1 MIEEIL
7 INAGLRRHRIAL
19 VQGGRL
25 VELHLAERAAR
36 LPERVIMG
44 RVTAVQGDL
53 NAAFIDIGEGRSGL
67 LPARDAAVKR
77 GTPIG
82 RAVQEG
88 QSLLVQVKREAEGEK
103 GAKLSARPRL
113 AGRAMVLLPQGQ
125 DIVLSGRI
133 TDRTQQERLLAVAK
147 TTQTRLG
154 GGLILRRAA
163 AATDDAGLA
172 READGLWRRW
182 QGIQTAAGSARPPVL
197 LDAGEDPLGAI
208 LREHMGPA
216 LRRIRADDGPL
227 MADLR
232 QFPGIGDGKLPAIEI
247 HDGTLPLFQEYDLED
262 QIETA
267 LAQQVALPSG
277 GRLIIEHTQA
287 LTAIDVDSA
296 RHAGARDQVR
306 LAREIN
312 TQAAREIA
320 RQLRLREI
328 GGRVVIDFIPMQGR
342 GQVAALLQR
351 LQDWLA
357 DDPAQLRLGRM
368 SEMGLV
374 ELTRRRRQPA
384 LALRLG
390 EVCSLCQGS
399 GLRPTA
405 RAVADNLLDRIL
417 REAVA
422 AKGRTLAVRAARAVV
437 ADLGGGDGEILAG
450 LARDRGVRVELT
462 ADDTLALDAFEV
474 TTGRYQGPLV

>member
-7 INAGLRRHRIAL
+7 INAGPRRHRIAL

-25 VELHLAERAAR
+25 VELYLAERSAR
-36 LPERVIMG
+36 LPERIILG
-44 RVTAVQGDL
+44 RVSTVQGDL
-53 NAAFIDIGEGRSGL
+53 DAAFIDIGEGRAGL

-113 AGRAMVLLPQGQ
+113 AGRALVLLPQGQ

-133 TDRTQQERLLAVAK
+133 TDAGQRRRLLSAAK
-147 TTQTRLG
+147 FIQG
-154 GGLILRRAA
+154 DKAGGLILRRAA
-163 AATDDAGLA
+163 AGIDDGALE
-172 READGLWRRW
+172 RESDDLWQRW
-182 QGIQTAAGSARPPVL
+182 QAIQTAAHSARPPKL
-197 LDAGEDPLGAI
+197 LDPGDDPLNVI
-208 LREHMGPA
+208 LREYLSPS
-216 LRRIRADDGPL
+216 LRRIRLDKGNLAAKLGRIWGAGHDAGPVIELQGEAGPL
-227 MADLR
+227 
-232 QFPGIGDGKLPAIEI
+232 FGE
-247 HDGTLPLFQEYDLED
+247 HDLEA

-267 LAQQVALPSG
+267 LAHHVALPSG
-277 GRLIIEHTQA
+277 GRIIIEHTQA

-296 RHAGARDQVR
+296 QHHGTGDPAR
-306 LAREIN
+306 LARETN
-312 TQAAREIA
+312 TQAAREIV

-328 GGRVVIDFIPMQGR
+328 GGRVVIDFIPMQGK
-342 GQVAALLQR
+342 GQVAALLQK
-351 LQDWLA
+351 LQGWLA
-357 DDPAQLRLGRM
+357 DDPGQVRLGQM

-374 ELTRRRRQPA
+374 ELTRRRSQPA

-417 REAVA
+417 READA
-422 AKGRTLAVRAARAVV
+422 AKGRALAVRASPAVV
-437 ADLGGGDGEILAG
+437 ADLGGEKGDILTR
-450 LARDRGVRVELT
+450 LAKDWGCRVELT
-462 ADDTLALDAFEV
+462 ADAALALEKLEITAL
-474 TTGRYQGPLV
+474 R

>member
-25 VELHLAERAAR
+25 VELRLAVRAAR
-36 LPERVIMG
+36 LPERIIMG
-44 RVTAVQGDL
+44 RVTVVQGDL

-88 QSLLVQVKREAEGEK
+88 QNLLVQVKREAEGEK

-113 AGRAMVLLPQGQ
+113 AGRAVVLLPQGQ

-133 TDRTQQERLLAVAK
+133 TDGAQQERLLAVAK
-147 TTQTRLG
+147 TIQADLG
-154 GGLILRRAA
+154 GGLILRNAA
-163 AATDDAGLA
+163 VTTDDAGLA
-172 READGLWRRW
+172 REANDLWRRW
-182 QGIQTAAGSARPPVL
+182 RAIQTDTGSAQPPAL
-197 LDAGEDPLGAI
+197 LDAGDDPLGVI
-208 LREHMGPA
+208 LREHLGPT
-216 LRRIRADDGPL
+216 LRRIRVDDGPL
-227 MADLR
+227 LTELS
-232 QFPGIGDGKLPAIEI
+232 QFRGLEGSKTPAIEM
-247 HDGTLPLFQEYDLED
+247 HDGTQPLFREYDLED

-267 LAQQVALPSG
+267 LAQQVDLPSG
-277 GRLIIEHTQA
+277 GRIIIEHTQA

-296 RHAGARDQVR
+296 RHAGAGDQVR
-306 LAREIN
+306 LAWEIN
-312 TQAAREIA
+312 TQAATEIA
-320 RQLRLREI
+320 RQMRLREI
-328 GGRVVIDFIPMQGR
+328 GGRVVIDFIPMHGQ
-342 GQVAALLQR
+342 GQVAALLQK
-351 LQDWLA
+351 LQGWLA
-357 DDPAQLRLGRM
+357 DDPAQVRLGRM

-390 EVCSLCQGS
+390 EVCSLCQGR

-405 RAVADNLLDRIL
+405 RAVADNLLDQIL
-417 REAVA
+417 READV
-422 AKGRTLAVRAARAVV
+422 AKGRPLAVRAAQAVV

-462 ADDTLALDAFEV
+462 ADDTLALEAFEV
-474 TTGRYQGPLV
+474 TTAK

>member
-7 INAGLRRHRIAL
+7 INAGPRRHRIAL

-25 VELHLAERAAR
+25 VELYLAESGGR
-36 LPERVIMG
+36 LPERIILG
-44 RVTAVQGDL
+44 RVKTVQSDL
-53 NAAFIDIGEGRSGL
+53 DAAFIDIGEGREGL

-88 QSLLVQVKREAEGEK
+88 LSLLVQVRREAEGEK

-113 AGRAMVLLPQGQ
+113 AGRALVLLPQGQ
-125 DIVLSGRI
+125 DITLSGRI
-133 TDRTQQERLLAVAK
+133 PDDKQRDRLLAVAK
-147 TTQTRLG
+147 YIQKSNG
-154 GGLILRRAA
+154 GGLILRSAA
-163 AATDDAGLA
+163 AVTDDAGLE
-172 READGLWRRW
+172 READELWRRW
-182 QGIQTAAGSARPPVL
+182 QAIQAAAGSARPPML
-197 LDAGEDPLGAI
+197 LDAGDAPLSVI
-208 LREHMGPA
+208 LREHSGPS
-216 LRRIRADDGPL
+216 LRRIRVDDAAL
-227 MADLR
+227 AADLR
-232 QFPGIGDGKLPAIEI
+232 RAGGGWGDDIPALEL
-247 HDGTLPLFQEYDLED
+247 HAESQPLFREHDLED

-267 LAQQVALPSG
+267 LAQQVTLPSG
-277 GRLIIEHTQA
+277 GRIILEHTQA

-296 RHAGARDQVR
+296 RHDGAGDQAR
-306 LAREIN
+306 LARETN

-328 GGRVVIDFIPMQGR
+328 GGRVVIDFIPMQGQ
-342 GQVAALLQR
+342 GQVATLLR
-351 LQDWLA
+351 KLQGWLI
-357 DDPAQLRLGRM
+357 DDPGQVRLGRM

-417 REAVA
+417 READA
-422 AKGRTLAVRAARAVV
+422 AKGRPLAVRAAPAVV
-437 ADLGGGDGEILAG
+437 ADLGGGDGDILAG
-450 LARDRGVRVELT
+450 LARDRGCRVQLT
-462 ADDTLALDAFEV
+462 EDGSLTLEEFEV
-474 TTGRYQGPLV
+474 TTLK